1 MSILAEDS
9 GYIIP
14 TNTEYVITPQD
25 LEDAKKAFAEFDL
38 KFKGTKTIVPPK
50 E

>member
-9 GYIIP
+9 GFIIP
-14 TNTEYVITPQD
+14 LKETYPITPQE

-50 E
+50 